1 MGLHFDFSP
10 FYRKVFCRNLQNK
23 TAAKHY
29 KLNILMN
36 NIRNNAVIFSC
47 LFAAGGM
54 AYAQKPNIVLILA
67 DDLGYGDISAFNDR
81 TSLVTP
87 NLDRLCE
94 NGIRFTDA
102 HSNSSVSTP
111 SRYGIMTGRYAFRS
125 DLKEGVLGGFSSPL
139 IAEDRSTVASML
151 SSCGYSTAMIGK
163 WHLGWNW
170 SCRDGKPDKVDY
182 SGPVT
187 GGPVDRGFD
196 YFYGI
201 AASLD
206 MSPYVYVEN
215 NMPTAVP
222 DKVSEDISKGILM
235 QRSGPQSPDFEHK
248 DCLPN
253 FTQRAVEYIKA
264 HKDDENPFFLYVP
277 LTAPHTPVLPSE
289 EFAGKSGISPYCD
302 FVLMVDSMVGKIAG
316 AVEESG
322 ISENTIIIFT
332 SDNGCSPVAEIAKM
346 KKAGHSPNYIYRG
359 SKSDIYDGGHR
370 IPLIISWGDRYHGRV
385 EDQLISLTDF
395 YATFADLAGYLLR
408 DDEAEDSYSFK
419 AVLDGTGK
427 SARADVIHHSVD
439 GRFAIRKGDWKLVFW
454 PGSGGWGSP
463 NEKSKN
469 WNTLPEYQLFNMK
482 NDPSEKNNLYGTHKK
497 IEKELTE
504 SFRKYIM
511 DGRSTPG
518 EPQKNDGG
526 SSWKQI
532 EFLFK

>member
-289 EFAGKSGISPYCD
+289 EFAGK
-302 FVLMVDSMVGKIAG
+302 
-316 AVEESG
+316 
-322 ISENTIIIFT
+322 
-332 SDNGCSPVAEIAKM
+332 
-346 KKAGHSPNYIYRG
+346 
-359 SKSDIYDGGHR
+359 
-370 IPLIISWGDRYHGRV
+370 
-385 EDQLISLTDF
+385 
-395 YATFADLAGYLLR
+395 
-408 DDEAEDSYSFK
+408 
-419 AVLDGTGK
+419 
-427 SARADVIHHSVD
+427 
-439 GRFAIRKGDWKLVFW
+439 
-454 PGSGGWGSP
+454 
-463 NEKSKN
+463 
-469 WNTLPEYQLFNMK
+469 
-482 NDPSEKNNLYGTHKK
+482 
-497 IEKELTE
+497 
-504 SFRKYIM
+504 
-511 DGRSTPG
+511 
-518 EPQKNDGG
+518 
-526 SSWKQI
+526 
-532 EFLFK
+532 